1 MGIKLVRMEGI
12 SLVANREVIYQPKF
26 TMEHEDDGYR
36 FQFVCG
42 LCDWHYTTGHIGA
55 GAESDAIEFAK
66 HEARPYF
73 NGCRKCGRW
82 ICDEH
87 YDMDKMVCAECATS
101 SSRDEI
107 SGNRALQKKSRR
119 PVFTAMAAIF
129 IVAIFGL
136 GTIIAF
142 RGNPEYIT
150 FENGKVPLAALPL
163 MQMEESAMPYT
174 GTLSESVTAEGVKI
188 PGYTG
193 ITIPAET
200 TDVQLLLFN
209 PADNECD
216 LMFEIVLDGET
227 LYKSGLV
234 APGMC
239 VEDITLTRGLAQ
251 GEYQA
256 VLTIRSYEPE
266 GDTQTSSTNV
276 GLNLLAE
283 RGDSG

>member
-1 MGIKLVRMEGI
+1 MEGN

-36 FQFVCG
+36 FHFVCG

-87 YDMDKMVCAECATS
+87 YDMEKMVCAECAPS
-101 SSRDEI
+101 LNSDEI
-107 SGNRALQKKSRR
+107 RENRVKQKKSYKH
-119 PVFTAMAAIF
+119 VFTAVAAVF
-129 IVAIFGL
+129 IVAIIGI
-136 GTIIAF
+136 GSIIAF

-150 FENGKVPLAALPL
+150 FEDDTVPLAALPF
-163 MQMEESAMPYT
+163 MQMEEGVKPYT
-174 GTLSESVTAEGVKI
+174 GAMPEHLTTEGVKI

-193 ITIPAET
+193 FTILAET

-209 PADNECD
+209 PDGNECD
-216 LMFEIVLDGET
+216 LAFEIIVDGET
-227 LYKSGLV
+227 LYSSSRIE
-234 APGMC
+234 PGMC
-239 VEDITLTRGLAQ
+239 VEDVTLTRGLAQ
-251 GEYQA
+251 GEYKA
-256 VLTIRSYEPE
+256 TLEIRAYEPE
-266 GDTQTSSTNV
+266 GIQTSSTNV
-276 GLNLLAE
+276 EFNLLAKQ
-283 RGDSG
+283 GGSG